1 MSSPSTYP
9 KGKRYAGP
17 IQRLSFDGGLGDF
30 VERSSYPGQFI
41 KGPIPLA
48 WIAQANALPGK
59 AGAVGAALWFLAGV
73 KKTRAFRTTRQV
85 EEIAACGRKAV
96 YAALEALQA
105 AGLIKFTPAK
115 GARPAV
121 EILTSSSP

>member
-9 KGKRYAGP
+9 RARHYAGP
-17 IQRLSFDGGLGDF
+17 VQRLSFDEGLGNF
-30 VERSSYPGQFI
+30 VERSSGSAQFI
-41 KGPIPLA
+41 KGPVPLA
-48 WIAQANALPGK
+48 WITQANALPGK
-59 AGAVGAALWFLAGV
+59 AGAVGIALWFLAGV